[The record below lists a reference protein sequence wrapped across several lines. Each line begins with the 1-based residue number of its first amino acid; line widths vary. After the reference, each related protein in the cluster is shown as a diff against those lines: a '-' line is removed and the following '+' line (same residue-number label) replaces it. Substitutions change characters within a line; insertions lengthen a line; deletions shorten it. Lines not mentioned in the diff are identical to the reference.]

1 MADNRINSFTSLQ
14 TYKTLKLKFLS
25 IRCFICFTSL
35 QTYKTLKQYRN
46 CKTLRNS
53 FTSLQTYK
61 TLKRGIDV
69 CLNFLRFTSLQT
81 YKTLKPQIIFQI
93 LTELHILTYAVSL
106 FQIDYTT
113 ICIYNTD
120 FFFF

>member
-1 MADNRINSFTSLQ
+1 MVQDGMCI
-14 TYKTLKLKFLS
+14 
-25 IRCFICFTSL
+25 
-35 QTYKTLKQYRN
+35 
-46 CKTLRNS
+46 S

-61 TLKRGIDV
+61 TLKRREVNMNFIDRFTS
-69 CLNFLRFTSLQT
+69 LQTYKTLKPFIGSESNGKRFTSLQT
-81 YKTLKPQIIFQI
+81 YKTLKPQIIFQA